1 MRVFAKSLLVL
12 AAVVWASSAWATSVD
27 VTQIAGPALPGA
39 VPSDE
44 ITVEVSLDSGPELQ
58 RINNYFLSIGWSPT
72 LSLSGVDPGSQW
84 MPNFGMTEWWAHL
97 SGNLAVD
104 AYGLELNGY
113 DPGGKTTYRVFSN
126 DVLGTLVFHVM
137 AEGEAIV
144 TPYYGLGDI
153 IGDDVYA
160 AIPGVVMNS
169 LVIATPEPT
178 TTALLVL
185 GMLGIAYAGR
195 RR

>member
-12 AAVVWASSAWATSVD
+12 AAVVWASSAWAISVD
-27 VTQIAGPALPGA
+27 LTQIGGPALPGA

-44 ITVEVSLDSGPELQ
+44 ITLEVSLDSGPELQ
-58 RINNYFLSIGWSPT
+58 RVNNYFLSIGWSPT
-72 LSLSGVDPGSQW
+72 LSLSGVDPGSKW
-84 MPNFGMTEWWAHL
+84 MPNFGFTEYWAHL

-113 DPGGKTTYRVFSN
+113 DPGGKIVYQVFSN
-126 DVLGTLVFHVM
+126 EVLGTLVFHVI
-137 AEGEAIV
+137 APGEAIV
-144 TPYYGLGDI
+144 TPYYGLGDVI
-153 IGDDVYA
+153 ADDTYT
-160 AIPGVVMNS
+160 AIPGVIMNS

>member
-1 MRVFAKSLLVL
+1 MMRVFAKSLLVL
-12 AAVVWASSAWATSVD
+12 AAVVWASSAWAISVD
-27 VTQIAGPALPGA
+27 VTQISGTAPNAL
-39 VPSDE
+39 PSDE
-44 ITVEVSLDSGPELQ
+44 ITVEISLDSGPEAQ
-58 RINNYFLSIGWSPT
+58 MVNFYFLSIGWSPA

-84 MPNFGMTEWWAHL
+84 MPNFGGAEWWAHL
-97 SGNLAVD
+97 TGNLAVD

-113 DPGGKTTYRVFSN
+113 DPGGKTTYRVFAN
-126 DVLGTLVFHVM
+126 DVLGTLVFHVI
-137 AEGEAIV
+137 APGEAIV

-153 IGDDVYA
+153 IGDDSYL